1 MNYLAHLYLS
11 GEEEK
16 TMVGNF
22 IADHVKGK
30 SFEKFPND
38 IQKGIL
44 LHRQI
49 DSFTD
54 AHPKFREAKKLLREG
69 FGLYSGI
76 IVDLLYDHV
85 LAAKW
90 NRYSEK
96 TLRSFSKRSHAI
108 LLSNYRHLPTR
119 VQAFLPI
126 LIQNRRLESYATVD
140 GIIQSIE
147 LMSRYTSL
155 PKQSKFARQI
165 LLENQEYFFDNFE
178 DFMHDMIEHVTRSH
192 DIEINRPPIPI
203 DQ

>member
-22 IADHVKGK
+22 IGDHVKGR
-30 SFEKFPND
+30 SFEKFPTD

-44 LHRQI
+44 LHRKI

-54 AHPKFREAKKLLREG
+54 AHPKFREAKKLLRNG

-90 NRYSEK
+90 DRYSEK
-96 TLRSFSKRSHAI
+96 SLRSFSKRSHAI
-108 LLSNYRHLPTR
+108 LLSNYLHLPKR

-155 PKQSKFARQI
+155 PKNSTYAKQV
-165 LLENQEYFFDNFE
+165 LLENQDYFLENFE
-178 DFMHDMIEHVTRSH
+178 DFMNDMIEHVTNSH
-192 DIEINRPPIPI
+192 DIEIDRPYISS
-203 DQ
+203 